1 MKKKLLWF
9 RDMLWIIFCGAFII
23 GIFGLYIIP
32 KSIYSY
38 AYGRLF
44 KNTLP
49 WYIGDDI
56 NGISLVF
63 PNETVVINWQC
74 LAERYNI
81 KERRPVKKAYK
92 DKDKLFIYFET
103 DDTKVL
109 RKVVIP
115 LTSSLINTY

>member
-23 GIFGLYIIP
+23 LIFGLHIIP

-81 KERRPVKKAYK
+81 KERHPVKKAYK

-103 DDTKVL
+103 DDAKIL

>member
-32 KSIYSY
+32 KSIYN
-38 AYGRLF
+38 YGYRRLF

-63 PNETVVINWQC
+63 PNETIVINWQR

-81 KERRPVKKAYK
+81 KQRRPVKRVYR
-92 DKDKLFIYFET
+92 DKHRLFIYFDT
-103 DDTKVL
+103 DNTNEVY
-109 RKVVIP
+109 RVTIP

>member
-38 AYGRLF
+38 GYRRLF

-74 LAERYNI
+74 LEERYNI
-81 KERRPVKKAYK
+81 KERHSVKKAYK

-103 DDTKVL
+103 DDAKIL

>member
-23 GIFGLYIIP
+23 VIFGLYIIP

-38 AYGRLF
+38 GYRRLF

-81 KERRPVKKAYK
+81 KERHSVKKAYK

-103 DDTKVL
+103 DDAKIL

>member
-9 RDMLWIIFCGAFII
+9 RDMLWIIFCGGFII

-38 AYGRLF
+38 GYKRLF

-49 WYIGDDI
+49 WYIGDDV

-63 PNETVVINWQC
+63 HDGTIVINWER
-74 LAERYNI
+74 LAEKYNI
-81 KERRPVKKAYK
+81 KERRPVKEAYK
-92 DKDKLFIYFET
+92 NKDELFIYFET
-103 DDTKVL
+103 DDRKIL
-109 RKVVIP
+109 RKVTIP